1 MIHAARLLGLA
12 AAAFALSGAA
22 PEPPPV
28 EGLYVAHIMETASAL
43 EIQPGG
49 RFRWMLSVGALDL
62 ESDGLWSR
70 REDGSLLL
78 NTDPPVVPP
87 RVELVSTGR
96 DRHGGV
102 LVRIPDGRGETPY
115 FLDAEAE
122 YADGTRRI
130 ADFQQG
136 EHRFPKERNR
146 RIVAVRVVSSIFGI
160 ASDRYPV
167 SPETGNVLTFR
178 FIPNQL
184 GRVDFRDL
192 LVRVEP
198 KALSFAWSGT
208 DLRYEREEPDQ
219 EMPAGD
225 DGSEGPGCIDADAP
239 VAAPS
244 SC

>member
-1 MIHAARLLGLA
+1 MKRSTRMLA
-12 AAAFALSGAA
+12 LAFAALALCAAA
-22 PEPPPV
+22 PEPVPV
-28 EGLYVAHIMETASAL
+28 EGLYVGHIMETATAL

-62 ESDGLWSR
+62 ESDGLWTR

-78 NTDPPVVPP
+78 NTDPPIVPP
-87 RVELVSTGR
+87 RVELVGTGR
-96 DRHGGV
+96 DRSGGV
-102 LVRIPDGRGETPY
+102 LVRIPDERGETPY

-146 RIVAVRVVSSIFGI
+146 RIVAVRVVSPIFGI

-167 SPETGNVLTFR
+167 SPETGNLLTFR

-184 GRVDFRDL
+184 GRVDFHDL
-192 LVRVEP
+192 PVRVEP
-198 KALSFAWSGT
+198 KALSFTWSGT
-208 DLRYEREEPDQ
+208 DLRYEREEPDP
-219 EMPAGD
+219 EMPAED
-225 DGSEGPGCIDADAP
+225 DGSDDPGCLDAEGTGAP
-239 VAAPS
+239 PS